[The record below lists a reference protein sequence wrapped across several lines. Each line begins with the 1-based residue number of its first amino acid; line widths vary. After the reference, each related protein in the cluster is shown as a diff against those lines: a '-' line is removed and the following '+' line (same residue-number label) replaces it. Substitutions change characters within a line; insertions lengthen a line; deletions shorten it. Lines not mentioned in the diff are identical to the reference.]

1 MARTPIRKTE
11 SSRPRLPSVIST
23 ATGIGA
29 GILLHPGGGGAQYPL
44 RFKPF
49 RPRNLWRRTPGPRP
63 PGRGS
68 NGLMALI
75 GLLVVVIVGGVIMTA
90 ITTGLFGL
98 VSTKDA
104 DVEYVERAVE
114 VGFQVER
121 NIINSRFRTLNG
133 EYHGIK
139 ASIVIS
145 RNNEPPRTSYPEVQ
159 RAVEWLE
166 LGTAWDALEVGRA
179 LVLCTPVL
187 ECSELASALFEAV
200 SSS

>member
-1 MARTPIRKTE
+1 MTCIPIKKTG
-11 SSRPRLPSVIST
+11 SSRPRLPSAIST
-23 ATGIGA
+23 ATGLGP
-29 GILLHPGGGGAQYPL
+29 GILLHPGGGGAQYPF

-49 RPRNLWRRTPGPRP
+49 RPGNIWRRTPGPRP

-68 NGLMALI
+68 NGLLTFI
-75 GLLVVVIVGGVIMTA
+75 GLLVVVIVAGVIMTA

-104 DVEYVERAVE
+104 DVEYVERAIE

-121 NIINSRFRTLNG
+121 NIIDRRFRTLNG

-145 RNNEPPRTSYPEVQ
+145 RDNELPATGYPEVQ
-159 RAVEWLE
+159 RAVQWLQ
-166 LGTAWDALEVGRA
+166 LGTSWDALKVGRA
-179 LVLCTPVL
+179 LVLCEPVL